1 MIKNQKCINS
11 KGFEILRNEIGVAQ
25 EEIFG
30 ATWNN
35 EEKLVSIK
43 FDIPVFVIFSTD
55 IVNILPKD
63 IENILYLYN
72 ESGQLLKEVEAPS
85 VIENGKISKF
95 MYPKIDK
102 TGSLYG
108 FVISQ
113 GDEEY
118 ELRFK
123 YDELSFSDPK
133 KIRV

>member
-1 MIKNQKCINS
+1 MIKNQKCINF

-63 IENILYLYN
+63 IENILYIYN
-72 ESGQLLKEVEAPS
+72 ESGQLLKEIEAPS

-113 GDEEY
+113 GNEEY

-123 YDELSFSDPK
+123 HDELSFSDPI